1 MTENKRAYIQP
12 NYLLNQVDGTD
23 WQIYENQAE
32 AIIKKC
38 ADAIRASKENAFSEN
53 GTDVVDQKMVHLE
66 NVFFLVEK
74 YLKDVCK
81 IYTEQKAIR
90 VKRVVER
97 KNM

>member
-1 MTENKRAYIQP
+1 MKENKKAYIQP
-12 NYLLNQVDGTD
+12 NYLFNQVDATD
-23 WQIYENQAE
+23 WQVYENEAE

-38 ADAIRASKENAFSEN
+38 ADAIRGSKEAAFVTGSEISGGQN
-53 GTDVVDQKMVHLE
+53 EMHLE

>member
-1 MTENKRAYIQP
+1 M
-12 NYLLNQVDGTD
+12 
-23 WQIYENQAE
+23 YENQAE

-38 ADAIRASKENAFSEN
+38 ADAIRGAKEAAFGAGDN
-53 GTDVVDQKMVHLE
+53 GVEIPGQNKAHLE

-90 VKRVVER
+90 VKRVVEK